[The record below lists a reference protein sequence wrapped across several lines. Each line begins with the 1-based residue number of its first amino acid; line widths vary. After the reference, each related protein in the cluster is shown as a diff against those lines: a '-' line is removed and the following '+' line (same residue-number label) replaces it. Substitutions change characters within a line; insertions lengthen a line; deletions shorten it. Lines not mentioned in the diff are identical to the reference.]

1 MAADTVAINELR
13 WPVQV
18 ARREQLPASDGG
30 ITEALVDRIL
40 VYAKIEALRPMTFYG
55 AAQTDRPVTH
65 MIWLRWLDWLDTTHV
80 ILREM
85 RRLDCTPRLEVFRI
99 RRVKEMAGA
108 QRFLE
113 LEVELE
119 HRE

>member
-1 MAADTVAINELR
+1 MADTVAINELR
-13 WPVQV
+13 WPVQI
-18 ARREQLPASDGG
+18 AQREQLPASGGG
-30 ITEALVDRIL
+30 IDEVLVDCIL

-80 ILREM
+80 ITREL
-85 RRLDCTPRLEVFRI
+85 RRLDGTPRREVFRI
-99 RRVKEMAGA
+99 RRVKEMAGQ

-113 LEVELE
+113 IEAELE